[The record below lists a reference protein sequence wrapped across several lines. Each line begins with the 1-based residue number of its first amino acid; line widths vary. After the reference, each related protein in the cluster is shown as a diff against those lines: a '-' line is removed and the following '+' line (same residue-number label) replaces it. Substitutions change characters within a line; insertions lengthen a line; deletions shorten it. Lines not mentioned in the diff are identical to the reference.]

1 MFSEGLELFII
12 YSRVKF
18 VSKIT
23 ITKKTMETKNE
34 ETQKEGPEKDAK
46 LTSES
51 GESKNEKKSIWQWIV
66 GGFIL
71 LLALIFIF
79 SHFLAGLV
87 LLIVSCLVFPPFVNF
102 IEKKL
107 NIKLT
112 KKVRNI
118 SVVIGII
125 LAFFLVGA
133 GGEKYEIKIYQSDN
147 VDDKEVVSSE
157 KILIEAVNNFQDA
170 QLSTVALLAV
180 RFETA
185 DREKYLVYIDE
196 VQEKWEKVEKDIE
209 KLEEIEKK
217 AGDVPA
223 KPITEHKIFNST
235 LAKNEA
241 SSEKMPES
249 IEFGDGFENNG
260 NEVLVGEVD
269 RKVYENVFDEAF
281 AFKRAGL
288 SKTANQYL
296 RKQLK
301 TTVEG
306 AQEALEDHRKVIEL
320 GESTMDDYYASASNT
335 AQKIAYTSK
344 VTLYVLGSVAS
355 FGSAAAAT
363 SGVGVITGYIVAAA
377 GTAISAADVA
387 LDVAEGASVVS
398 TGKGLNAYKKDKLM
412 LGKMSEIHAIFNLAQ
427 IVKYGG
433 GIRFD
438 QDDFTNA
445 NNAIGVYNMEDV
457 GQNLSLSLEKDVF
470 EVRVGNDAKI
480 PKGKSLDEI
489 IKKIRNPEFDYN
501 PISVSVDEDG
511 NLSFSNEEGKT
522 IANEVIGDCQN
533 GEGGDIGSENLKRYW
548 PECLDKKNSCQGVEN
563 VCIYKGH
570 CICKEGFYAT
580 ALDSEGPILDC
591 VTEEDWF
598 RRLKIQLGGLNSGLS
613 GEESG
618 VSPED
623 QEFLDNIEKNHPKQL
638 ERAQKAKSCDL

>member
-1 MFSEGLELFII
+1 
-12 YSRVKF
+12 
-18 VSKIT
+18 
-23 ITKKTMETKNE
+23 METKNE
-34 ETQKEGPEKDAK
+34 EASKEKNPEKDDEANK
-46 LTSES
+46 
-51 GESKNEKKSIWQWIV
+51 KEKKSTWQWIV
-66 GGFIL
+66 GGFVL

-79 SHFLAGLV
+79 SHFLTGLF
-87 LLIVSCLVFPPFVNF
+87 LFFVSCLIFPPFVNF

-112 KKVRNI
+112 KKTRNI
-118 SVVIGII
+118 SIIIGVVI
-125 LAFFLVGA
+125 AFLLIGA
-133 GGEKYEIKIYQSDN
+133 GGEKYEIKIYQSEN
-147 VDDKEVVSSE
+147 VDDEKVVNSE
-157 KILIEAVNNFQDA
+157 KVLIETVNDFQDA

-180 RFETA
+180 KFETA
-185 DREKYLVYIDE
+185 DKEKYLAYIDE
-196 VQEKWEKVEKDIE
+196 VQERWEKVEKDIE
-209 KLEEIEKK
+209 KLEKVGEK

-223 KPITEHKIFNST
+223 KPITEHKIFNSA

-241 SSEKMPES
+241 SSEKMPEE

-260 NEVLVGEVD
+260 DEVLVGEVD
-269 RKVYENVFDEAF
+269 KKVYKNVFDEAF

-301 TTVEG
+301 TTAEG
-306 AQEALEDHRKVIEL
+306 AQEALEDHRKVIGLE
-320 GESTMDDYYASASNT
+320 ESTIDDYYVSASKT

-344 VTLYVLGSVAS
+344 VSLYVLGSVAS

-363 SGVGVITGYIVAAA
+363 SGAGVITGYIVAAA

-398 TGKGLNAYKKDKLM
+398 TGKGLNAYGKDKLM
-412 LGKMSEIHAIFNLAQ
+412 LGKMSEVHAIFNLAQ

-445 NNAIGVYNMEDV
+445 NNAIGIHNMKDV

-470 EVRVGNDAKI
+470 EVKVGRNAKI
-480 PKGKSLDEI
+480 PKGESLDEI

-501 PISVSVDEDG
+501 PILVTVDEEG
-511 NLSFSNEEGKT
+511 NLSLSNKEKKT
-522 IANEVIGDCQN
+522 IANEIAGDCQN
-533 GEGGDIGSENLKRYW
+533 GEGGEVDSENLKRYW
-548 PECLDKKNSCQGVEN
+548 PECPSKKDSCQGVEN
-563 VCIYKGH
+563 VCVYKGH
-570 CICKEGFYAT
+570 CICKKGFYAT

-591 VTEEDWF
+591 VDEEDWF

-613 GEESG
+613 GEKASI
-618 VSPED
+618 SPED